1 MSEPKERGVA
11 RKRRG
16 SGQDG
21 VDGQVAAPETPHV
34 TAVQV
39 APIVLATPVAT
50 PRQARPTPP
59 PPVDRAP
66 TDFDGLRAI
75 ADMDKAD
82 VYAMLEAFSTSAR
95 APKLHEGQRVRARIT
110 RIGMSTAFA
119 DVGSK
124 SDAVI
129 DRMDLGDGVA
139 VGDMVDLFVL
149 GFTGGEIRLTRT
161 PSGEGAREMLREAM
175 QAGLVVSGKV
185 TGANE
190 HGVQVELGDGV
201 KAFCPIG
208 QLDLV
213 QVDDTGPYVGRALSF
228 KVLDLRGR
236 DVLISHKAV
245 LASQAKEAGALR
257 LAALKEG
264 DVYEGTVTRLAD
276 FGAFVKIPGDIEG
289 LVHVSNIRKERTE
302 HAKDALQ
309 EGQIVRVRVLSVDAD
324 RQRLSLGIKQ
334 AEDAP
339 VHSAGA
345 PPPRGFNLFAGLLGQ
360 VKTKR

>member
-1 MSEPKERGVA
+1 MSEPKERGA
-11 RKRRG
+11 LRKRKG
-16 SGQDG
+16 
-21 VDGQVAAPETPHV
+21 
-34 TAVQV
+34 
-39 APIVLATPVAT
+39 ATPEVTPEPTQVTTETIRVVHVQAPVSHAT
-50 PRQARPTPP
+50 ATKAPLPP
-59 PPVDRAP
+59 PPPPPSERPP
-66 TDFDGLRAI
+66 TDFDGLRSI
-75 ADMDKAD
+75 GEMDKAD

-95 APKLHEGQRVRARIT
+95 APKLHEGQRVRARVT
-110 RIGMSTAFA
+110 RIGMSTAFV

-129 DRMDLGDGVA
+129 DRADLGDGVN
-139 VGDMVDLFVL
+139 VGDMVDLFVV
-149 GFTGGEIRLTRT
+149 GFKDGEIRLTRT
-161 PSGEGAREMLREAM
+161 PSGEGAREMLREAKE
-175 QAGLVVSGKV
+175 AGLVVSGKV

-208 QLDLV
+208 QLSLTPVEDASA
-213 QVDDTGPYVGRALSF
+213 YVGRALSF
-228 KVLDLRGR
+228 KILDLRGR
-236 DVLISHKAV
+236 DVLVSHKAV
-245 LASQAKEAGALR
+245 LASEAKEAGAVR

-309 EGQIVRVRVLSVDAD
+309 EGQIVRVRVLSVDAA
-324 RQRLSLGIKQ
+324 RQRLGLGIKQ

-339 VHSAGA
+339 VRSAAA
-345 PPPRGFNLFAGLLGQ
+345 PASRGFNVFAGLLDQ